1 MEQKFKTREELEEYV
16 KNNRTPFSEFE
27 KRLDYS
33 KFTKSQEKKKSPN
46 KTLWKKIGY
55 ALASVVLVI
64 ALSIG
69 GYFIHTH
76 VGDTKC
82 PFEMG
87 TYVYESHKGN
97 LDETGFNEES
107 YIVLTEE
114 ELSGP
119 GTFNIKDEKN
129 KWSVYGQFY
138 NCELASFSFSEL
150 IVKKTKYLF
159 NESDYLSFYEK
170 QKTPYMLVGI
180 ENEAYDY
187 ILINFI
193 KI

>member
-33 KFTKSQEKKKSPN
+33 KFTKSQEKKKFSN
-46 KTLWKKIGY
+46 KTLWRRIGY
-55 ALASVVLVI
+55 ALASVVIVV

-97 LDETGFNEES
+97 LEETGFNEES
-107 YIVLTEE
+107 YIVLTEK

-129 KWSVYGQFY
+129 NWSLYGQFY
-138 NCELASFSFSEL
+138 NCEWSYKSFDEVEKINRNYYFSGNEIL
-150 IVKKTKYLF
+150 TEYDKNGDTYITIYF
-159 NESDYLSFYEK
+159 NEKSKNYL
-170 QKTPYMLVGI
+170 
-180 ENEAYDY
+180 
-187 ILINFI
+187 NFI

>member
-1 MEQKFKTREELEEYV
+1 MNEIIWKDWTFTEAVDSPIFGKMKIEATREELEEYV

-87 TYVYESHKGN
+87 TYVYE
-97 LDETGFNEES
+97 
-107 YIVLTEE
+107 Y
-114 ELSGP
+114 
-119 GTFNIKDEKN
+119 
-129 KWSVYGQFY
+129 
-138 NCELASFSFSEL
+138 A
-150 IVKKTKYLF
+150 
-159 NESDYLSFYEK
+159 
-170 QKTPYMLVGI
+170 
-180 ENEAYDY
+180 
-187 ILINFI
+187 
-193 KI
+193 

>member
-46 KTLWKKIGY
+46 KTLWRRIGY
-55 ALASVVLVI
+55 ALASVVLVVAI
-64 ALSIG
+64 AVGTIIG
-69 GYFIHTH
+69 IQYIKT
-76 VGDTKC
+76 DTKC

-87 TYVYESHKGN
+87 TYVYESHRGN
-97 LDETGFNEES
+97 LEETGFNEES

-129 KWSVYGQFY
+129 NWSVYGQFY
-138 NCELASFSFSEL
+138 NCELSNMEID
-150 IVKKTKYLF
+150 IVKNKHTKYELF
-159 NESDYLSFYEK
+159 ENIVMYYYSNPSHSITISWLEENNEIK
-170 QKTPYMLVGI
+170 IK
-180 ENEAYDY
+180 
-187 ILINFI
+187 FI

>member
-1 MEQKFKTREELEEYV
+1 MGQKFKTREELEEYV

-46 KTLWKKIGY
+46 KTLWRRIGY
-55 ALASVVLVI
+55 ALASVVLVVVTV
-64 ALSIG
+64 IG
-69 GYFIHTH
+69 VVFGISGIT
-76 VGDTKC
+76 GNEDC

-87 TYVYESHKGN
+87 TYVYESHRGN
-97 LDETGFNEES
+97 LEETGFNEES

-138 NCELASFSFSEL
+138 NCEWNDRVFDWLEKMNKNYYFSSNEFITQYKNDEDTFIAVGLKQNGDQL
-150 IVKKTKYLF
+150 IK
-159 NESDYLSFYEK
+159 
-170 QKTPYMLVGI
+170 
-180 ENEAYDY
+180 
-187 ILINFI
+187 FI

>member
-1 MEQKFKTREELEEYV
+1 MLISDKWKDYELIDA
-16 KNNRTPFSEFE
+16 SCGE
-27 KRLDYS
+27 KYERWGNFFLLRPDP
-33 KFTKSQEKKKSPN
+33 Q
-46 KTLWKKIGY
+46 
-55 ALASVVLVI
+55 VI
-64 ALSIG
+64 W
-69 GYFIHTH
+69 
-76 VGDTKC
+76 D
-82 PFEMG
+82 
-87 TYVYESHKGN
+87 KGN
-97 LDETGFNEES
+97 LEETGFNEES

-119 GTFNIKDEKN
+119 GTFNIKDEKSN
-129 KWSVYGQFY
+129 WSVYGQFY

-170 QKTPYMLVGI
+170 QKTPYVLVGI
-180 ENEAYDY
+180 ENEVNDY